1 MTRRTFLGLT
11 TGMVATAATFGLP
24 SDAVAK
30 YRPYPFFEML
40 LLAESIVAGTILKVH
55 RKHIVFEVQET
66 LLGPTTSRDTIKIQK
81 FRNWTCASRWAPYHQ
96 GQTLVMVMRK
106 YPDPSTDMLKAIG
119 SGNEGEL
126 PWVDSKVYVR
136 HLDHFNVANADVEH
150 KIFGQGFY
158 GTEVPEADFFA
169 ALRGY
174 RSHFE
179 RKPTQDEYMATA
191 KAVSS
196 AKERQAYAAQS
207 AFHQALVKASM

>member
-24 SDAVAK
+24 PAALAK
-30 YRPYPFFEML
+30 YRPYAFFEML

-55 RKHIVFEVQET
+55 RKHIVFAVQET
-66 LLGPTTSRDTIKIQK
+66 FLGPTTSRDTIKIQK

-96 GQTLVMVMRK
+96 GQTLVMVTRK
-106 YPDPSTDMLKAIG
+106 DSESGMLKAIG

-126 PWVDSKVYVR
+126 PWVGAKVYAR

-150 KIFGQGFY
+150 RIFGRDFY
-158 GTEVPEADFFA
+158 GTEVPEADLFA

-179 RKPTQDEYMATA
+179 RKPTKYEHMVAA
-191 KAVSS
+191 KAISS
-196 AKERQAYAAQS
+196 AKDRQAYAAQS